1 MPGLSAL
8 EQITIYDASGRGER
22 RFSAVELAQRYPLCL
37 IHEVKVVI
45 AKQCVSHR
53 TSRELSLRFQR

>member
-8 EQITIYDASGRGER
+8 EQITIYDAPGRGER

-53 TSRELSLRFQR
+53 TSG